1 VPAVLRS
8 ARAGHVRRV
17 MGDDSSMSAEHA
29 KAAPEGPPPDRGQ
42 LAERLERAVKE
53 PEIRREFQVRL
64 DVEGGHA
71 GERYEYRFRASGTG
85 DAEVTLVDNLHGRHE
100 QAKIARLTQQDLSG
114 FLRALDVAALLEAS
128 RMKPRI
134 PPGSVVG
141 RLQVSDGRQEISVL
155 FMADPG
161 QAESAG
167 YRMPPGLAEAVE
179 RLYDLGAKHLG
190 AKDIRP

>member
-1 VPAVLRS
+1 MNS
-8 ARAGHVRRV
+8 E
-17 MGDDSSMSAEHA
+17 DA
-29 KAAPEGPPPDRGQ
+29 KAAPEGPPPDSDQ
-42 LAERLERAVKE
+42 LAERLDRAVKE

-71 GERYEYRFRASGTG
+71 GERYEFRFRASGTG
-85 DAEVTLVDNLHGRHE
+85 DAEVTLVDNLRARRE
-100 QAKIARLTQQDLSG
+100 EAKVAQLTQQDLSG
-114 FLRALDVAALLEAS
+114 LLRALDVTALLEAS

-155 FMADPG
+155 FMADAG

-179 RLYDLGAKHLG
+179 RLYDLGATRLG